1 MPITSI
7 SMSKELFDDLNR
19 VQKELG
25 YSGRSE
31 TIRAA
36 IRMLVNE
43 ARIQESQSGLIHG
56 VLIVIHDHESETM
69 VSEIKHSYPD
79 VIYTQLH
86 NRFKEGKCL
95 ELFIIEGDSERVR
108 RLINE
113 LRLVDQN
120 EYVKFY
126 VV

>member
-7 SMSKELFDDLNR
+7 SMSEKLFDDLNR
-19 VQKELG
+19 VQRELG
-25 YSGRSE
+25 FSGRSE

-43 ARIQESQSGLIHG
+43 ARIQESQIRFIHG
-56 VLIVIHDHESETM
+56 VLIVIHDHEAETI
-69 VSEIKHSYPD
+69 VSEIKHRYTD

-95 ELFIIEGDSERVR
+95 EIFIIEGDSKKVR